1 MYCRTW
7 DELYEEFEEATL
19 KRVRQPKS
27 VLGRRDS
34 TELEQLNVEIARAL
48 RELRHHEQLH
58 RCNG

>member
-19 KRVRQPKS
+19 QRVRQPKNF
-27 VLGRRDS
+27 LGSRDQN
-34 TELEQLNVEIARAL
+34 ELERLNVEITRAL
-48 RELRHHEQLH
+48 HELRQHEQVH

>member
-19 KRVRQPKS
+19 KRVRQPKN
-27 VLGRRDS
+27 VFGHRDS
-34 TELEQLNVEIARAL
+34 SELEQLNTEIARAL
-48 RELRHHEQLH
+48 RELRQHEQLH